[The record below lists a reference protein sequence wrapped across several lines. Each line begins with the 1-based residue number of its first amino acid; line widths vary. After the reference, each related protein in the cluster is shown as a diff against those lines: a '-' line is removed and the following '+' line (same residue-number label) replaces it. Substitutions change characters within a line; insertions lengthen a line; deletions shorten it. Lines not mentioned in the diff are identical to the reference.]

1 MNIFNLLNE
10 QERSLFKKI
19 EIDKD
24 QILFKEGERCKYLG
38 ILIEGSLSISSYT
51 YSGREIIYRNVLPNE
66 FFGNNLIFSNN
77 PIYKGNVIA
86 KANKTIIYLIDKDSL
101 VSLLQRNKEFLL
113 NFLEVQSESGL
124 LTNIKIKILSF
135 DRAEDR
141 LLYFLHE
148 SNNCITYKSITDLAK
163 FLYLERE
170 TLSRLISKLEKDGI
184 VVRSSN
190 KIQLK

>member
-38 ILIEGSLSISSYT
+38 ILIGGSLSISSYT

-86 KANKTIIYLIDKDSL
+86 KTNKTIIYLIDKDSL